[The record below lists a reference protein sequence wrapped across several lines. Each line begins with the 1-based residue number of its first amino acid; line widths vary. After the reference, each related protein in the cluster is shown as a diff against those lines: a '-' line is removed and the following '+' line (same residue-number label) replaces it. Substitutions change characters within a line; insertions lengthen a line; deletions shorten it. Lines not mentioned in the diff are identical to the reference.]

1 MFGFLKQIFVS
12 VMMFFGYSLSS
23 VNPLECVSINNQERK
38 VRPKIVHVNSNEPI
52 FLLLVLKQANA
63 VVVITISMT
72 PMQNCVFLMLLK
84 M

>member
-23 VNPLECVSINNQERK
+23 VNPLECVLINNQERK

-52 FLLLVLKQANA
+52 F
-63 VVVITISMT
+63 
-72 PMQNCVFLMLLK
+72 
-84 M
+84 